1 MSGDRRAIPTGAAWR
16 WHQWAWGAGS
26 LCSVKNPQESEG
38 VHKQERVAVRRKGE
52 QIQEKGHTQAD
63 RCPGIEWL
71 GETQPGAQCDTR
83 F

>member
-63 RCPGIEWL
+63 RCPGMEWL